1 MQRGG
6 YTGLVGWGVAGTRRA
21 PTHFF
26 ARIASGAGGAR
37 GRGGGAGVRCAV
49 TGCVLVHVPEY

>member
-21 PTHFF
+21 TTHFF
-26 ARIASGAGGAR
+26 ARIATGAGAPGA
-37 GRGGGAGVRCAV
+37 GGGGAGVCGVR
-49 TGCVLVHVPEY
+49 